1 MSRTRRMLAFAGATM
16 AVLLAL
22 GGCNAQPSAPA
33 EDPSVTA
40 GAGFPVTIKHAFGET
55 TIDTAP
61 KRIITWGWG
70 ATDAVIALGQV
81 PVAIPEATYGGDA
94 ERVLP
99 WVREA
104 LDAKGAQLPVL
115 LDAATTED
123 VPLEQVAAL
132 DADLFLAP
140 YSGLTRED
148 YTKLTALGLDV
159 IAYPSK
165 PWSTP
170 WRDVI
175 TTTAQAIGATEK
187 AEEVL
192 TDIDLR
198 VAEAAG
204 AHPQFKGVSVAQVW
218 NDAGNF
224 YVYLPADP
232 RVAFSESLGLVSAES
247 VSKLDTGEDTFYYT
261 LSYEKLDELTSD
273 VLVVYADT
281 QQELDR
287 FLASKPAQLLPQVKA
302 GTVAGVIGPSQVA
315 SVSPPTALSLTWGM
329 DGYVDALIKAVA
341 AVKR

>member
-1 MSRTRRMLAFAGATM
+1 MTRTRRMLALVGTTM
-16 AVLLAL
+16 AVVLAL
-22 GGCNAQPSAPA
+22 SGCNAQRSAPA
-33 EDPSVTA
+33 DGPSATA

-61 KRIITWGWG
+61 KRIVTWGWG

-81 PVAIPEATYGGDA
+81 PVAIPEATYGGDK
-94 ERVLP
+94 EGVLP
-99 WVREA
+99 WVRDA
-104 LDAKGAQLPVL
+104 LDARDAQLPML
-115 LDAATTED
+115 LDATTEE
-123 VPLEQVAAL
+123 VPLEQVATL

-140 YSGLTRED
+140 YSGLTKED

-159 IAYPSK
+159 VAYPSK

-175 TTTAQAIGATEK
+175 TTTAQAIGATDK

-192 TDIDLR
+192 ADIDQR

-204 AHPQFKGVSVAQVW
+204 AHPEFKGVSVAQVW
-218 NDAGNF
+218 DDAGTF

-273 VLVVYADT
+273 ILVVYADT

-302 GTVAGVIGPSQVA
+302 GTIAGVIGPSKVA

-329 DGYVDALIKAVA
+329 NSYVDALSKAVA